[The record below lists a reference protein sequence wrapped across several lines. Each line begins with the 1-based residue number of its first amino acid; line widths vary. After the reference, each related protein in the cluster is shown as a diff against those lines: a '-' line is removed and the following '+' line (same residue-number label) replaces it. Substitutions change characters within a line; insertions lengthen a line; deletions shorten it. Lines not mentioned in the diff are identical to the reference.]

1 MSNIE
6 SNLKRDRESMSEDTE
21 EGRRSFAMELCN
33 LTLNDN
39 LVAPARKLPH
49 LEEILQ
55 SWNDPQLP
63 LYRNRE
69 LLAVV
74 YREVDTI
81 TIEKVHGTT
90 NFVVT
95 YCERDFNAGNDFQ
108 PPDRV
113 YIGTAEECQRF
124 HPTVF
129 SL

>member
-1 MSNIE
+1 MLNTE
-6 SNLKRDRESMSEDTE
+6 SNLKRDRESMSENTE

-39 LVAPARKLPH
+39 LVAPARKLTH
-49 LEEILQ
+49 LEEMLQ
-55 SWNDPQLP
+55 CWNEPQLP

-69 LLAVV
+69 LLNVV
-74 YREVDTI
+74 YGEVDTI
-81 TIEKVHGTT
+81 TVEKVHGTL

-95 YCERDFNAGNDFQ
+95 YCERDFNAGNDFH

-113 YIGTAEECQRF
+113 YIGTAEECALA
-124 HPTVF
+124 HSTIF